1 MAAMGMVAGMV
12 VGMAGMVAM
21 VAVATVAMVDT
32 AVDWDC
38 RSLVVSWEVLC
49 LVACCSE
56 QPNQRRSIDARV
68 SRSQ

>member
-1 MAAMGMVAGMV
+1 MAATGMAVDMV

-21 VAVATVAMVDT
+21 VAVAMVAMVGT

-38 RSLVVSWEVLC
+38 RLLVVSWEVLC

-56 QPNQRRSIDARV
+56 QPYQRRSMHPQV